1 MLYYLI
7 KEHPI
12 MTTKQKNSYET
23 PVLDIVLFSATD
35 ILTSSSIIEGNPDD
49 MPIT

>member
-1 MLYYLI
+1 M

-35 ILTSSSIIEGNPDD
+35 ILTTSIIEGNPDD
-49 MPIT
+49 MPISPN